1 MSNSKYERILP
12 LSTTPYFFI
21 GKKPIAVIFGEE
33 RIDLVTTWTQVYA
46 LILERCNQNPKHHE
60 MLMYLRHR
68 AGGKVRE
75 FLSSSPAKMR
85 RPVKIDE
92 NLYGESHY
100 GSETL
105 IHILCKRILDPV
117 HYDYSEVKV
126 VIKEGS

>member
-1 MSNSKYERILP
+1 MSNLKYERTLP
-12 LSTTPYFFI
+12 LSTTPHFFI

-46 LILERCNQNPKHHE
+46 LVLERCNQNPKHHE

-68 AGGKVRE
+68 AAGKCRE
-75 FLSSSPAKMR
+75 FLSDSPAKMR

-92 NLYGESHY
+92 NLYGESQY

-117 HYDYSEVKV
+117 HYDYSDVKV
-126 VIKEGS
+126 VIKERS